1 MIKIS
6 HRGNLEGP
14 VKELENSPKQ
24 IESVLKKGFEC
35 EIDVWYISGDA
46 ILAHELKQDR
56 NYKVSDQFLTQKG
69 LWCHAKNLD
78 ALNYLK
84 NLNVNYFWHEEDKV
98 TITSK
103 NWVWCHPSIKNDLKI
118 NNSIIC
124 LPEIHK
130 KKINNFNGYCSDY
143 IQNFSVKFSECL

>member
-6 HRGNLEGP
+6 HRGNLKGP

-24 IESVLKKGFEC
+24 IQKVLKKGFQC
-35 EIDVWYISGDA
+35 EIDVWYVGGSI
-46 ILAHELKQDR
+46 ILAHELKEDK
-56 NYKVSDQFLTQKG
+56 NYRVNDEFLTQKG
-69 LWCHAKNLD
+69 LWCHAKNFD

-84 NLNVNYFWHEEDKV
+84 NLKVHFFWHENDKV

-103 NWVWCHPSIKNDLKI
+103 NYVWCHPNIKNSLKI
-118 NNSIIC
+118 DNSIIC

-130 KKINNFNGYCSDY
+130 KNVDNFSGYCSDY
-143 IQNFSVKFSECL
+143 IQNYFFKFK